1 MRKIRVMYRH
11 RSPRQHR
18 NQRTG
23 ALLAE
28 TIVSIAV
35 LVAVAVPAGV
45 LVGNAVEAADRARR
59 NVIAARTAE
68 QLMNQ
73 VAGRDFTAEGTALP
87 LLDRGQ
93 EYSEPTFSWKR
104 TVQRGSAGNAVI
116 VEDAVI
122 VEVEIVFADQSHP
135 AIRMSRVLAPM
146 GESSQ
151 QKTNETRFQ
160 LPRRSY

>member
-1 MRKIRVMYRH
+1 MYRH

-35 LVAVAVPAGV
+35 LVAVAVPAGI

-87 LLDRGQ
+87 LLDRGR
-93 EYSEPTFSWKR
+93 EDSEPTFSWKR
-104 TVQRGSAGNAVI
+104 TVQRGSAG
-116 VEDAVI
+116 DAVI
-122 VEVEIVFADQSHP
+122 VEVEIVFADQAQPS
-135 AIRMSRVLAPM
+135 IRMSRVLAPM
-146 GESSQ
+146 DELSQ
-151 QKTNETRFQ
+151 QETNETQFQ
-160 LPRRSY
+160 LRRRSY

>member
-1 MRKIRVMYRH
+1 MYRH
-11 RSPRQHR
+11 CPPR

-35 LVAVAVPAGV
+35 LVAVAVPAGI

-87 LLDRGQ
+87 LRDRGQ
-93 EYSEPTFSWKR
+93 EASEPSFSWKR
-104 TVQRGSAGNAVI
+104 TVQRGSPDN
-116 VEDAVI
+116 AVI
-122 VEVEIVFADQSHP
+122 VEVEIVFADQSQR
-135 AIRMSRVLAPM
+135 AIRMSRVLAPID
-146 GESSQ
+146 ESLQ
-151 QKTNETRFQ
+151 QKANEKRFQ
-160 LPRRSY
+160 LRRRSY

>member
-1 MRKIRVMYRH
+1 MYRQ

-18 NQRTG
+18 NHRTG

-35 LVAVAVPAGV
+35 LVAVAVPAGI

-73 VAGRDFTAEGTALP
+73 IAGRDFTAEGTALP

-93 EYSEPTFSWKR
+93 EDSEPTFSWER
-104 TVQRGSAGNAVI
+104 TVQRDTSGN
-116 VEDAVI
+116 AVI
-122 VEVEIVFADQSHP
+122 VEVEIMFADQSQP
-135 AIRMSRVLAPM
+135 AIRMSRVLAPVD
-146 GESSQ
+146 ESSQ
-151 QKTNETRFQ
+151 QQTSETRFQ
-160 LPRRSY
+160 LRRRSY